1 MKTLGI
7 DGGLGH
13 FSAAI
18 FSEGEEPRAITL
30 PANTALERG
39 MGAIAELV
47 AGDTIDRIGV
57 GIGPGSFTGVRIAI
71 SYAKALALGWNV
83 PVVGVNSFDALE
95 CGLKTGK
102 DALLTAVHGRKG
114 VVSVRLRAPGETR
127 RASGYINDVC
137 ASLQPL
143 PESLLLT
150 GNGAEDV
157 RAAVGERAKNVI
169 MIPATLEPPAL
180 AIAMLA
186 AKREPARSIHEVR
199 ADYGELPAVS
209 APKK

>member
-7 DGGLGH
+7 DAGLGS

-18 FSEGEEPRAITL
+18 FSANEESKTVTL

-39 MGAIAELV
+39 MGAIAGLAKGV
-47 AGDTIDRIGV
+47 RIDRIGV

-83 PVVGVNSFDALE
+83 PLVGVNSFDALE
-95 CGLKTGK
+95 CGLQLGEPIFTV
-102 DALLTAVHGRKG
+102 VHGRRN
-114 VVSVRLRAPGETR
+114 VISVRYRSEGGAW
-127 RASGYINDVC
+127 RASGYIGDVLDQLGRGLC
-137 ASLQPL
+137 PL
-143 PESLLLT
+143 TVVADS
-150 GNGAEDV
+150 EDV
-157 RAAVGERAKNVI
+157 LPGLAERGWSVHPLNLAI
-169 MIPATLEPPAL
+169 EPAAL

-186 AKREPARSIHEVR
+186 AEREPARSIHEVR